1 MIATHDENCTPWF
14 FLWGTWLVNRD
25 PVTAPKNADCF
36 HKSGM
41 PTFRSVGDAS
51 LINTAALIVTN
62 GGVEPPR
69 GEAERSARTTC
80 YTPMVANPSL
90 ACHQARL
97 SRAARQARQ

>member
-1 MIATHDENCTPWF
+1 MWIVSREEEGLPAICLIHNCI
-14 FLWGTWLVNRD
+14 RH
-25 PVTAPKNADCF
+25 TASFNCHF
-36 HKSGM
+36 SEM
-41 PTFRSVGDAS
+41 PTIRSVGDAS

-97 SRAARQARQ
+97 SRAARQARP